1 MRTGVM
7 WASVLAVC
15 TGCSSTSSGTQPSE
29 TTGPC
34 DPLATPPTTL
44 STVIGVGKDDGG
56 VYYVGDIVNEF
67 DSGAL
72 PLGLDRVFVS
82 QAGTL
87 VRKHVAG
94 SGSGQDSY
102 SLDFEDTPG
111 DSADSAGQ
119 ALLIQTSQ
127 GKATAMAL
135 GPATM
140 RTFVVGAAGQT
151 PLAVV
156 DPSEVA
162 KFPIQNLPNAILHVA
177 DVSDGTAIVLVAP
190 GDAYG
195 TDGYQLFYG
204 KPGAM
209 VGYPIVGIDG
219 DDYGEYI
226 QFLDGQTTYNI
237 FFNEPFELDGGS
249 GPHPGSLYTG
259 TAQVDPAFG
268 TPTGALAVTERTPT
282 PTTLSGF
289 SFTCR
294 SSGGT

>member
-1 MRTGVM
+1 MSRAAEPGKKAT
-7 WASVLAVC
+7 A
-15 TGCSSTSSGTQPSE
+15 STS
-29 TTGPC
+29 
-34 DPLATPPTTL
+34 
-44 STVIGVGKDDGG
+44 K
-56 VYYVGDIVNEF
+56 
-67 DSGAL
+67 
-72 PLGLDRVFVS
+72 
-82 QAGTL
+82 
-87 VRKHVAG
+87 
-94 SGSGQDSY
+94 
-102 SLDFEDTPG
+102 
-111 DSADSAGQ
+111 
-119 ALLIQTSQ
+119 TSPV
-127 GKATAMAL
+127 KATAMAL

-162 KFPIQNLPNAILHVA
+162 KFPIRNLPNVILHVA

-195 TDGYQLFYG
+195 TDEYQLFYG

-209 VGYPIVGIDG
+209 VEYPIVGIDG

-226 QFLDGQTTYNI
+226 QFLDGPTTYNI
-237 FFNEPFELDGGS
+237 FFNEPFEVDGGD

-259 TAQVDPAFG
+259 TAQFDPAPG
-268 TPTGALAVTERTPT
+268 TPTGALTVTERTPT

-294 SSGGT
+294 SSGGR

>member
-1 MRTGVM
+1 
-7 WASVLAVC
+7 
-15 TGCSSTSSGTQPSE
+15 
-29 TTGPC
+29 
-34 DPLATPPTTL
+34 
-44 STVIGVGKDDGG
+44 VIGVGKDDGG
-56 VYYVGDIVNEF
+56 VYYVGDVVNEF

-111 DSADSAGQ
+111 DGAGQ

-135 GPATM
+135 GPTTM

-151 PLAVV
+151 PLTVV

-190 GDAYG
+190 GDAYA

-209 VGYPIVGIDG
+209 VEYPIVMIDA
-219 DDYGEYI
+219 DDYGQYI

-237 FFNEPFELDGGS
+237 FFNEPFEVDGGS

-259 TAQVDPAFG
+259 TAQGDPAFG
-268 TPTGALAVTERTPT
+268 TPTGALTVTERTPT

-294 SSGGT
+294 STRGT